1 MNEIL
6 SILYIFMHSFDK
18 LYNVNYRELTIN
30 YMENSRSFVLSMV
43 MLTLSPPPSWL
54 AKCRP

>member
-6 SILYIFMHSFDK
+6 SILYIFMHIFDK

-30 YMENSRSFVLSMV
+30 YMENSR
-43 MLTLSPPPSWL
+43 
-54 AKCRP
+54 